1 MEGCLSMLESEVFPP
16 VFNNIEFLVERARTE
31 HAESMEL
38 EVLKILVKCSCDVV
52 K

>member
-1 MEGCLSMLESEVFPP
+1 MEGCLSMLESEVFP

-31 HAESMEL
+31 HVESMEF
-38 EVLKILVKCSCDVV
+38 EVLKMKVKCSYDTA